1 MATDPR
7 EYHGASRAEVQRR
20 AMAADAAFR
29 AGDFGRLRQVL
40 GERPDV
46 LNAPMP
52 SELGLGGSVLEY
64 AIYWSP
70 VSFIAELIAAGAD
83 PNYADDAGF
92 PALIAALSSGR
103 PETLELMTVLIAAG
117 ADPNARGLNDW
128 TPLHLAVAQRHLPS
142 VELLLAHGADA
153 RLATRVD
160 DCSTPLEDAEAKGYG
175 EISDLLHRNLSAT
188 G

>member
-1 MATDPR
+1 MATDPGKSD
-7 EYHGASRAEVQRR
+7 GARRAEDQHL
-20 AMAADAAFR
+20 ALAADAAFR
-29 AGDFGRLRQVL
+29 AGDLDRLRHIL
-40 GERPDV
+40 GDLPGL

-52 SELGLGGSVLEY
+52 AELGLGDSVLEY

-70 VSFIAELIAAGAD
+70 VPFVAELIDAGAD

-103 PETLELMTVLIAAG
+103 PETLELMTMLIAAG
-117 ADPNARGLNDW
+117 ADLNARGFNDW
-128 TPLHLAVAQRHLPS
+128 TPLHLAVAYRHLPG

-153 RLATRVD
+153 RLATRID
-160 DCSTPLEDAEAKGYG
+160 ECTTPLEDAEAKGYG
-175 EISDLLHRNLSAT
+175 EIAELVRRNLSAT